1 MIDRLKKVFLSVKPG
16 TDVSHVDEKTNLK
29 LDLGLDSMSLLMLA
43 FNIEEEFGIQF
54 GDEEVRL
61 ETVGD
66 VCDFIKRKSGGN

>member
-1 MIDRLKKVFLSVKPG
+1 MLERLKKVFLTVKPG
-16 TDVSHVDEKTNLK
+16 ADLSNVDEKTNLK

-43 FNIEEEFGIQF
+43 FNIEEEFGVQF

-66 VCDFIKRKSGGN
+66 VCNFIRKKSGGA